1 MEERKCKRC
10 EKNNTIAIS
19 NTRLETG
26 NVNAMSGY
34 TIKGFEKFHS
44 NNPVATFGF
53 NVTFE
58 RNPQG
63 YIINYHL
70 ICGMLVLVASIN
82 FVIDPKIVPGRA
94 GLLITIFLV
103 LTSFFS
109 DAQVTNLHYQY

>member
-1 MEERKCKRC
+1 MEERTCEKCK
-10 EKNNTIAIS
+10 KNNTVAIS
-19 NTRLETG
+19 NTRLQIG

-34 TIKGFEKFHS
+34 TIKHLEKFHS
-44 NNPVATFGF
+44 NNPATFGF
-53 NVTFE
+53 SVTFE

-70 ICGMLVLVASIN
+70 ICGLLVLVASIN
-82 FVIDPKIVPGRA
+82 FVIEPRIVPGRA

-109 DAQVTNLHYQY
+109 DAQVICFLY

>member
-1 MEERKCKRC
+1 MGERECKKCR
-10 EKNNTIAIS
+10 NNDTIAIA
-19 NTRLETG
+19 NIILEAG

-34 TIKGFEKFHS
+34 TIRNFEKFHS
-44 NNPVATFGF
+44 NSPATFGF

-58 RNPQG
+58 RNPVG

-109 DAQVTNLHYQY
+109 DAQVTNFHY